1 MAIALALL
9 VSADPVTIQQFSH
22 ALQELSISPDVCQEA
37 AGAVRLL
44 NRRKFDAV
52 IVDLQ
57 LGAQSGVI
65 LDEVRLS
72 PSNRSAVT
80 FAISGSDVE
89 ATAAF
94 RKRTGFVFERPLST
108 QSIRSILEPAYGL
121 ILRERRRYF
130 RYPVAIPVTILRRN
144 MPEVRCYSVN
154 ISEGGMA
161 VSTFVPLSAGEEVQ
175 VQFTLPD
182 HKVPF
187 LAESTICWWKTGHL
201 GVSFVSLSRER
212 KSELQ
217 DWLSQKLE
225 EMLPEFVAR
234 KFQKAESSSMTA
246 LADRKQDKGA
256 GKPSS

>member
-1 MAIALALL
+1 MSIGLALL

-44 NRRKFDAV
+44 SRRKFDAV

-57 LGAQSGVI
+57 LGEQSGLI

-80 FAISGSDVE
+80 FAISGSDAE

-94 RKRTGFVFERPLST
+94 CKRTSFVFERPLST
-108 QSIRSILEPAYGL
+108 QSIRSTLKPAYGL

-130 RYPVAIPVTILRRN
+130 RYPVAIPLTILRQS

-161 VSTFVPLSAGEEVQ
+161 VSTFVPLSLGEDVR

-187 LAESTICWWKTGHL
+187 LAESRICWSKTGHL
-201 GVSFVSLSRER
+201 GVRFVSLSQER

-217 DWLSQKLE
+217 DWLSRKLE

-234 KFQKAESSSMTA
+234 KFQKAESSSITA
-246 LADRKQDKGA
+246 LADRKQDKGT
-256 GKPSS
+256 GKRSS

>member
-9 VSADPVTIQQFSH
+9 ASADPVTIQQFSH
-22 ALQELSISPDVCQEA
+22 ALQELSISPDVCQEVPA
-37 AGAVRLL
+37 SIRLL

-57 LGAQSGVI
+57 LGGQSGLI

-72 PSNRSAVT
+72 PSNRTAVT

-94 RKRTGFVFERPLST
+94 RRKADFVFKRPLST
-108 QSIRSILEPAYGL
+108 HSIRRTLKPAYGL

-130 RYPVAIPVTILRRN
+130 RYPVAISVTVLRRN

-154 ISEGGMA
+154 VSEGGMA
-161 VSTFVPLSAGEEVQ
+161 VSTFVPLSPGEEVQ

-187 LAESTICWWKTGHL
+187 LAESTICWLKTGHL
-201 GVSFVSLSRER
+201 GVRFVSLSREH

-217 DWLSQKLE
+217 DWLSRKLE
-225 EMLPEFVAR
+225 EMLPEFVAG
-234 KFQKAESSSMTA
+234 KFQRAEDPQCEKRPVS
-246 LADRKQDKGA
+246 
-256 GKPSS
+256 

>member
-1 MAIALALL
+1 MSIGLALL

-22 ALQELSISPDVCQEA
+22 ALQELSISPDVCQEGIA
-37 AGAVRLL
+37 AVRLL

-57 LGAQSGVI
+57 LGEQSGLI

-89 ATAAF
+89 ATATF

-108 QSIRSILEPAYGL
+108 QSIRSTLKPAYGL

-130 RYPVAIPVTILRRN
+130 RYPVAIPVAILRRN
-144 MPEVRCYSVN
+144 VADVRCYSVN

-161 VSTFVPLSAGEEVQ
+161 VSTFVPLSPGEEVQ
-175 VQFTLPD
+175 VEFTLPD
-182 HKVPF
+182 HKMPF
-187 LAESTICWWKTGHL
+187 LAGSIICWWKTGHL
-201 GVSFVSLSRER
+201 GVRFVSLSQERE
-212 KSELQ
+212 SELQ
-217 DWLSQKLE
+217 DWLSRKLE

-234 KFQKAESSSMTA
+234 KFRTA
-246 LADRKQDKGA
+246 DGCSIPTSGR
-256 GKPSS
+256 